1 MKYLGSVTDNKDIA
15 TKEYVD
21 GKVSQAGGG
30 LSQTQV
36 LNLIYPVGAIFM
48 STVNKNPGTYLGGT
62 WERWGQGRVPISV
75 NDTDS
80 DFNAANKTGG
90 EKTHTLSTGEMPSHS
105 HAKGTLATSDSGS
118 HTHSTSGTASS
129 AGGHEHSVSGTAAS
143 AGAHTHKGYYNNT
156 FTKSSSKT
164 GAVFS
169 TTDNKGN
176 SSADVA
182 RSAGSHEH
190 DVSGTASSAGAHE
203 HSVSGT
209 AASAGS
215 HTHTI
220 SGSTA
225 SAGSGNAH
233 NNMPPYITC
242 YMWRR
247 TA

>member
-1 MKYLGSVTDNKDIA
+1 MKYLGPVTDNKDIA

-36 LNLIYPVGAIFM
+36 LNLIYPVGAVFM
-48 STVNKNPGTYLGGT
+48 STVNTNPGTYLGGT
-62 WERWGQGRVPISV
+62 WERWGSGRVPVGVDSS
-75 NDTDS
+75 DS
-80 DFNAANKTGG
+80 DLNSAGKTGG
-90 EKTHTLSTGEMPSHS
+90 EKTHTLSTAEMPSHS
-105 HAKGTLATSDSGS
+105 HAKGTLATS
-118 HTHSTSGTASS
+118 S
-129 AGGHEHSVSGTAAS
+129 AGAHEHNVSGTAAS
-143 AGAHTHKGYYNNT
+143 AGTHTHKGWNRNVYSGGGNHAALVT
-156 FTKSSSKT
+156 TGTSSS
-164 GAVFS
+164 
-169 TTDNKGN
+169 
-176 SSADVA
+176 SATQKDV
-182 RSAGSHEH
+182 
-190 DVSGTASSAGAHE
+190 ASSAGAHE

-209 AASAGS
+209 AASAGNHS
-215 HTHTI
+215 HTI

>member
-1 MKYLGSVTDNKDIA
+1 MKYLGTITDNKDLV

-21 GKVSQAGGG
+21 NATAGGG
-30 LSQTQV
+30 GLTKQEIV
-36 LNLIYPVGAIFM
+36 DFIYPVGSLFI
-48 STVNKNPGTYLGGT
+48 STTSTSPSAYLGGT
-62 WERWGQGRVPISV
+62 WERWGQGRVPVSV
-75 NDTDS
+75 SDTDS

-143 AGAHTHKGYYNNT
+143 AGSHTHKGYYRKKYNT
-156 FTKSSSKT
+156 SSSSLGLGT
-164 GAVFS
+164 SS
-169 TTDNKGN
+169 TAGVSGTDSQITN
-176 SSADVA
+176 
-182 RSAGSHEH
+182 SAGSHTH
-190 DVSGTASSAGAHE
+190 SVSGTAASAGAHE

>member
-1 MKYLGSVTDNKDIA
+1 MKYLGTITDDKDLV

-21 GKVSQAGGG
+21 NAIAGGG
-30 LSQTQV
+30 GLTKQEIV
-36 LNLIYPVGAIFM
+36 DFIYPVGSLFI
-48 STVNKNPGTYLGGT
+48 STTSTNPSTYLNGT

-90 EKTHTLSTGEMPSHS
+90 EKTHTLSTDEMPSHL
-105 HAKGTLATSDSGS
+105 HAKGTLVTSDAGS
-118 HTHSTSGTASS
+118 HKHN
-129 AGGHEHSVSGTAAS
+129 VSGTAAS
-143 AGAHTHKGYYNNT
+143 AGTHIHKGWNRNVYRGDGNHAALVT
-156 FTKSSSKT
+156 TGTSSSFAT
-164 GAVFS
+164 Q
-169 TTDNKGN
+169 N
-176 SSADVA
+176 DVA
-182 RSAGSHEH
+182 
-190 DVSGTASSAGAHE
+190 SSDGAHE

-209 AASAGS
+209 AASAGNHS
-215 HTHTI
+215 HTI

-225 SAGSGNAH
+225 SVGGGNAH

>member
-1 MKYLGSVTDNKDIA
+1 MKYLGTIMDDKDLV

-21 GKVSQAGGG
+21 NAIAGGG
-30 LSQTQV
+30 GLTKQEIV
-36 LNLIYPVGAIFM
+36 DFIYPVGSLFI
-48 STVNKNPGTYLGGT
+48 STTSTKPSAYLGGT
-62 WERWGQGRVPISV
+62 WERWGQGRMPISV
-75 NDTDS
+75 SDTDS

-90 EKTHTLSTGEMPSHS
+90 EKTHTLLTAEMPSHS

-118 HTHSTSGTASS
+118 HTHNTSGTASS

-169 TTDNKGN
+169 KTDNKVN

-182 RSAGSHEH
+182 RSAGSHKH

-215 HTHTI
+215 HSHTV

-225 SAGSGNAH
+225 SAGNGNAH

-247 TA
+247 TS

>member
-1 MKYLGSVTDNKDIA
+1 MKYLGPVTDNKDIA

-36 LNLIYPVGAIFM
+36 LNLIYPVGAVFM
-48 STVNKNPGTYLGGT
+48 STVNTNPGTYLGGT
-62 WERWGQGRVPISV
+62 WESWGSGRVPVGV
-75 NDTDS
+75 NSSDS
-80 DFNAANKTGG
+80 DFSAAGKTGG
-90 EKTHTLSTGEMPSHS
+90 EKTHTLSTAEMPSHS
-105 HAKGTLATSDSGS
+105 HAKGSLATSDSGS

-143 AGAHTHKGYYNNT
+143 AGTHTHKGWNRNVYTGGGKYAALVTTGTTNGDPTNNDV
-156 FTKSSSKT
+156 
-164 GAVFS
+164 A
-169 TTDNKGN
+169 
-176 SSADVA
+176 SSA
-182 RSAGSHEH
+182 GGHEH
-190 DVSGTASSAGAHE
+190 SVSGTASSAGSHE
-203 HSVSGT
+203 HNVSGT

-215 HTHTI
+215 HSHTV

-225 SAGSGNAH
+225 STGSGNAH